1 MMNFNSLLLGLILSV
16 ATTTLYASNNSN
28 AQTNAQPKLTIGVLG
43 DSLSA
48 GYGIK
53 AEEGWV
59 ALLAQK
65 LQQEGFN
72 AKVINTSVSGATT
85 DAGLQMQAGLMA
97 GAPDIIILELG
108 ANDGLQ
114 GKPLGFIEHNLSVL
128 ITNAQKAGA
137 KVLLLGVH
145 LPPNLGKRY
154 TQPFFEQYAKL
165 ASKHNTELV
174 PFFLEGVAGEPQF
187 MQSDGLHPN
196 AKAQPLILNNIWPSL
211 HTLITQVLERKISQP
226 QP

>member
-1 MMNFNSLLLGLILSV
+1 MMNFNSLLIGLILSV
-16 ATTTLYASNNSN
+16 ATTTLYANNNSN

-53 AEEGWV
+53 AEDGWV
-59 ALLAQK
+59 ALLSQK
-65 LQQEGFN
+65 LQQQGIEANIVNG
-72 AKVINTSVSGATT
+72 SVSGATT
-85 DAGLQMQAGLMA
+85 DAGLQMQAGLLA
-97 GAPDIIILELG
+97 SAPDIMILELG

-114 GKPLGFIEHNLSVL
+114 GKPLGLIEHNLSVL

-137 KVLLLGVH
+137 KVLVLGVH

-165 ASKHNTELV
+165 ASQHNTALV
-174 PFFLEGVAGEPQF
+174 PFFLEGIAGEPQF

-196 AKAQPLILNNIWPSL
+196 AKAQPLILKNIWPSL
-211 HTLITQVLERKISQP
+211 HALITQISERKIPKP
-226 QP
+226 QL